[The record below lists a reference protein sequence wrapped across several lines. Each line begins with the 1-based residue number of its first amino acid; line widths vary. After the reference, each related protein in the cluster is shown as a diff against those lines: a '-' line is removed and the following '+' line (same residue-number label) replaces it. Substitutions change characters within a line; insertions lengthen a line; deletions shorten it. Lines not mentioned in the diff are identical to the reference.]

1 MIRFYEASDKIN
13 MEGGISTGCQF
24 YGIRMQI
31 GISAVLFDLLLSSLF
46 REASSERY
54 YPGAGLL
61 TYFLSMSGL
70 PDSKGVHTISLRHTI
85 ASGLW

>member
-1 MIRFYEASDKIN
+1 ML
-13 MEGGISTGCQF
+13 
-24 YGIRMQI
+24 MQI

-70 PDSKGVHTISLRHTI
+70 PGSKGVDMISLRHTI